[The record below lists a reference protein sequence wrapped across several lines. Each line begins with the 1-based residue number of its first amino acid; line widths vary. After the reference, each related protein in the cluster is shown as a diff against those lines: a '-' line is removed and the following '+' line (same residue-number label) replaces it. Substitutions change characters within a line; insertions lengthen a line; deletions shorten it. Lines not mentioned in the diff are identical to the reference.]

1 MMKSKLKHFMKR
13 LFRTISKTEMTFLP
27 GQLAFF
33 FVLSV
38 IPLIALFG
46 SIASSFGVTTDAII
60 NLLDSIL
67 PHAVLE
73 LLVPIISGEE
83 MNFNV
88 AIFYISA
95 FLLASN
101 GTHSMIIASN
111 TIYKIKNEDYLSRRI
126 KALLMTIILVSLLL
140 FVIIVPAFG
149 DKIVGMLISFVKSNI
164 VANNIINLY
173 NILKYPFSF
182 LLIYF
187 CIKLLYVIAPD
198 KTIKSS
204 STTTGS
210 LVTAIGWMI
219 ATEIYSIYVDVFARY
234 NIFYGSLSNI
244 LILLLWV
251 YILAYIFMLGMA
263 LNSEYVVKE
272 EEDA

>member
-1 MMKSKLKHFMKR
+1 MSIKFRRFTKR
-13 LFRTISKTEMTFLP
+13 IFKTVSKTEMTFLP

-38 IPLIALFG
+38 IPLLALFG
-46 SIASSFGVTTDAII
+46 SIATEFGITTDAII

-73 LLVPIISGEE
+73 LLVPIISGET

-111 TIYKIKNEDYLSRRI
+111 TIYKIKNKDYLSRRI
-126 KALLMTIILVSLLL
+126 KALIMTIVLVSLLL

-149 DKIVGMLISFVKSNI
+149 DKIVGMLISLIKSDTI
-164 VANNIINLY
+164 GNNINVLY
-173 NILKYPFSF
+173 SIIKYPASF

-187 CIKLLYVIAPD
+187 SIKLLYVMAPD
-198 KTIKSS
+198 QTIKSS
-204 STTTGS
+204 STTTGT
-210 LVTAIGWMI
+210 LVTSIGWMI

-272 EEDA
+272 EDE